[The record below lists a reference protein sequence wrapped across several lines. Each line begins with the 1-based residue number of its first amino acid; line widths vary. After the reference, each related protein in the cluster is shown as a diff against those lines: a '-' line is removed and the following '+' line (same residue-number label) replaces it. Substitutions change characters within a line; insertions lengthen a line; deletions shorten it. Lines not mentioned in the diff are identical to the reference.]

1 MNIAAI
7 LAGGVGKRMG
17 GGKPKQ
23 FLPVN
28 GRMVIEHS
36 VDAFEKN
43 SLIDRIVIVMHPDWA
58 EEMQAIVRRNGWK
71 KVTDIVPGGK
81 ERYHSSMAAIECCRS
96 CGDDDRLI
104 IHDAARPWVSQRII
118 TEVCEALN
126 TNKAIGVGIPV
137 TDTIWMISD
146 EEGRSIQSIPDRALM
161 YNAQTPQAFHLSTI
175 REAYSLALQDPG
187 LKATDDC
194 GIIVRYLPGTPI
206 HIVPGE
212 NTNIKITFPEDIR

>member
-96 CGDDDRLI
+96 CCDDDRLI

-118 TEVCEALN
+118 TEVCQSLHN
-126 TNKAIGVGIPV
+126 HRAIGVGVPV
-137 TDTIWMISD
+137 TDTIWMVSSG
-146 EEGRSIQSIPDRALM
+146 EGRTIQSIPDRALM

-175 REAYSLALQDPG
+175 REAYSLALQDPA